1 MSRVAHI
8 IWSCVGIV
16 IALALMTLAVVW
28 GYMSRPTDVPC
39 AGLRYDIE
47 DAEERMYLTENELT
61 ALLRSNDIYPVGR
74 KLNIIS
80 LHRIEKTIAHHP
92 MVRTAECF
100 LTTRHEVVIRL
111 TQRQPILRVET
122 PVDVYFIDS
131 DRRVMQARAS
141 VRDVVLVATGT
152 VGVQM
157 ASGPLADF
165 AEWIADEDYWQ
176 ERIHHVYVSSPQMVY
191 LYLRDSQQPRVV
203 MGNLRNYD
211 KKLNK
216 LRTFFLNTTAAMKD
230 KNYTELDVR
239 FHGQVIGRY

>member
-1 MSRVAHI
+1 M
-8 IWSCVGIV
+8 GIV
-16 IALALMTLAVVW
+16 IALALMASAVVW
-28 GYMSRPTDVPC
+28 GYVSRPKDIPC
-39 AGLRYDIE
+39 AGLHYDIE
-47 DAEERMYLTENELT
+47 DAEERMYLTENELN

-80 LHRIEKTIAHHP
+80 LYRIENAIAHHP

-100 LTTRHEVVIRL
+100 LTPRHEVVIRL
-111 TQRQPILRVET
+111 TQRRPVLRVET

-141 VRDVVLVATGT
+141 VQDEVLLATGI

-176 ERIHHVYVSSPQMVY
+176 DRIHHVYVSSPQMVY
-191 LYLRDSQQPRVV
+191 LYLRGTQQPRVV

-216 LRTFFLNTTAAMKD
+216 LRVFFLNGTAALKD
-230 KNYTELDVR
+230 KSYTELDVR